1 MRAKSGPD
9 GVKRINAKVE
19 IPMSHSDVSDYVLS
33 AVVNGTSVDDVQM
46 LNKRELLRVAKDQI
60 FTYGAVTP
68 RMLASEVNNDT
79 DVIIRNYVKRM
90 FPELV

>member
-33 AVVNGTSVDDVQM
+33 AVYHGTSVDDVQM

-60 FTYGAVTP
+60 FTHGAVKP
-68 RMLASEVNNDT
+68 RALANEVNNDT